1 MTEWNDFNDAKKQDL
16 TPQTLTNYF
25 NGYERLRKLFG
36 GKKNVANITQK
47 DIVDAIESSEFHK
60 PTILNIAIVIKQ
72 FKNKP
77 VSKLLLYRNKLIN
90 EAKKDQPIKNANAI
104 IDANTSYEQLKTA
117 LDEATGTDYLLFYIL
132 MNYNVR
138 NADLII
144 QPILSKDKK
153 AKFNTDDNFII
164 LTRNKA
170 KYVRQDYK
178 TKSTYGTKEHIIED
192 KKFVKILKS
201 VIEDGN
207 EKLFINNMKK
217 LVLSNGMS
225 KYVKQRY
232 NKYIPNSNLTQATI
246 YKIIL
251 QHHEDNG
258 DFKAMR
264 LIADNRGHN
273 PTTQTNEYSTINY
286 NE

>member
-1 MTEWNDFNDAKKQDL
+1 MTEWNDFNDAKKDDL

-36 GKKNVANITQK
+36 GKKNIANITQN

-77 VSKLLLYRNKLIN
+77 VSKLLKYRETLIVK
-90 EAKKDQPIKNANAI
+90 AKAEQPIKNANAI
-104 IDANTSYEQLKTA
+104 IDANTTYEQLKTA
-117 LDEATGTDYLLFYIL
+117 LEEANGTDYLLFYIL
-132 MNYNVR
+132 LNYNVR

-153 AKFNTDDNFII
+153 AKLNKDDNFII

-170 KYVRQDYK
+170 KYLRQDYK
-178 TKSTYGTKEHIIED
+178 TKSKYGTKEHIIED
-192 KKFVKILKS
+192 KKFIKILKN

-207 EKLFINNMKK
+207 KMLFINNMKK
-217 LVLSNGMS
+217 PVEANGMS
-225 KYVKQRY
+225 KFVKQRF
-232 NKYIPNSNLTQATI
+232 NKSILSSNLTQATI

-273 PTTQTNEYSTINY
+273 PTTQETEYSTINY
-286 NE
+286 KE

>member
-1 MTEWNDFNDAKKQDL
+1 M
-16 TPQTLTNYF
+16 
-25 NGYERLRKLFG
+25 
-36 GKKNVANITQK
+36 
-47 DIVDAIESSEFHK
+47 
-60 PTILNIAIVIKQ
+60 
-72 FKNKP
+72 
-77 VSKLLLYRNKLIN
+77 
-90 EAKKDQPIKNANAI
+90 
-104 IDANTSYEQLKTA
+104 
-117 LDEATGTDYLLFYIL
+117 
-132 MNYNVR
+132 
-138 NADLII
+138 
-144 QPILSKDKK
+144 
-153 AKFNTDDNFII
+153 
-164 LTRNKA
+164 
-170 KYVRQDYK
+170 
-178 TKSTYGTKEHIIED
+178 
-192 KKFVKILKS
+192 KS

-264 LIADNRGHN
+264 LIADNRGHHA
-273 PTTQTNEYSTINY
+273 TTQEEQYSTINY

>member
-25 NGYERLRKLFG
+25 NGYERLRKMFG

-60 PTILNIAIVIKQ
+60 PTILNVAIVIKQ

-144 QPILSKDKK
+144 QPILSKD
-153 AKFNTDDNFII
+153 
-164 LTRNKA
+164 
-170 KYVRQDYK
+170 
-178 TKSTYGTKEHIIED
+178 KSTYGTKEHIIED

-273 PTTQTNEYSTINY
+273 PKTQEEEYSTINY
-286 NE
+286 KE